1 MRIRRFG
8 VGLAAAAF
16 TLLSAPIVTGVGT
29 PAAHADNSKVL
40 RVAVTTTIASLNPFL
55 AYHSADA
62 EIGRLMYSFITA
74 YDQKDEHPIGGLAD
88 TWKVADDKLTWTFHI
103 RDGLKWSDQ
112 KPITAK
118 DVAFTFTLMMTN
130 STAASANGNFVKNFD
145 TVTAADDHDVVIKT
159 KRPQAT
165 MLALDVPIVPEHM
178 WSGVKDIGKYTNLD
192 FPVVGSGPFI
202 LADYKQDQYVKLK
215 ANPDF
220 YLGRPV
226 IDELQF
232 IHYDNSEAAVQGLLK
247 GDVDVVGR
255 LTATQFNGL
264 QGKPGITLNKAQ
276 GSRTSN
282 LLVNPGAQTNTH
294 QAIGDANPALKD
306 VKLRQA
312 IAQAI
317 DNKTLVDK
325 VFGGY
330 AEVGTGS
337 IPAVFTA
344 YHWDPSGTQARKFDP
359 AAANKTLDEAGY
371 AKGPDGIRLDK
382 TGKPLKLRLI
392 GDSGQTTDQPATQY
406 IKSWLKDIG
415 LDVEVQMF
423 DSDKFSDAG
432 TGGHY
437 DLAMGGWGANPDPD
451 AVLSIE
457 TCGVLPDAQG
467 NGNTQN
473 FLCDQDYDTL
483 YAEQQAE
490 LDPGKRAALVKQMQA
505 RLYELATTDALA
517 YGNQLEAYRSDRFAG
532 FGLQPEPNGVIT
544 QQNGYWG
551 YYYAKPVDGTQA
563 SGGGN
568 TGLIIG
574 IVVVVVVVLAGGGL
588 LLARRRKTGADERE

>member
-1 MRIRRFG
+1 VRIRRFG
-8 VGLAAAAF
+8 AGLAAAGFA
-16 TLLSAPIVTGVGT
+16 LLSAPIVTGVGT
-29 PAAHADNSKVL
+29 PAAYADTPKVL

-55 AYHSADA
+55 AYHAADT
-62 EIGRLMYSFITA
+62 EIGRLMYSFLTA
-74 YDQKDEHPIGGLAD
+74 YDQSDQHPIGGVAD
-88 TWKVADDKLTWTFHI
+88 SWKVAEDKLTWTFHV
-103 RDGLKWSDQ
+103 RDGMKWSDRQ
-112 KPITAK
+112 PITAK

-130 STAASANGNFVKNFD
+130 TTAASANGNFVRNFD
-145 TVTAADDHDVVIKT
+145 TVTAPDDHNVVIKT
-159 KRPQAT
+159 KRPQST
-165 MLALDVPIVPEHM
+165 MLALDVPIVPEHV
-178 WSGVKDIGKYTNLD
+178 WSKVSDIGRFTNLD
-192 FPVVGSGPFI
+192 FPAVGSGPFI
-202 LADYKQDQYVKLK
+202 LTDYKQDQYVKLK

-220 YLGRPV
+220 SLGRPA
-226 IDELQF
+226 IDELRF

-247 GDVDVVGR
+247 GDVDVVGK
-255 LTATQFNGL
+255 LTSTQFNGL
-264 QGKPGITLNKAQ
+264 RGKPNIALNKAQ
-276 GSRTSN
+276 GHRIN
-282 LLVNPGAQTNTH
+282 DLLINPGAQTNTH
-294 QAIGDANPALKD
+294 QAIGDGNPALSD

-312 IAQAI
+312 IARAI
-317 DNKTLVDK
+317 DPKTLVDK

-330 AEVGTGS
+330 AEVGSGF
-337 IPAVFTA
+337 IPPVFST
-344 YHWDPSGTQARKFDP
+344 YHWDPSATQVRKFDP
-359 AAANKTLDEAGY
+359 AAATRTLDEAGY
-371 AKGPDGIRLDK
+371 TKGPDGIRLDK

-415 LDVEVQMF
+415 IDVDVQMF

-490 LDPGKRAALVKQMQA
+490 LDPGKRAELVKQMQA
-505 RLYELATTDALA
+505 RLYELATSNVFA
-517 YGNQLEAYRSDRFAG
+517 YGSQLEAFRSDRFAG

-551 YYYAKPVDGTQA
+551 YYYAKPVVVAQA
-563 SGGGN
+563 TGGGT

-574 IVVVVVVVLAGGGL
+574 IVVVAVVVLAGGL
-588 LLARRRKTGADERE
+588 VLARRRKTGADERE